1 MFLINYFVAKNGE
14 CPVLDYIE
22 SLEKRTDKS
31 SRIKL
36 KKINM
41 YLHIL
46 STDGTT
52 AGEPFIKHIEG
63 DIWELRP
70 LRDRIFFVG
79 WKDNRLVLL
88 HCFMKQTQKTPPQEI
103 EKAKREYAEL
113 LERGNVR

>member
-1 MFLINYFVAKNGE
+1 MFLINYFVANNGE

-79 WKDNRLVLL
+79 WKENRLVLL
-88 HCFMKQTQKTPPQEI
+88 HSFMKQTQKTPPQEI
-103 EKAKREYAEL
+103 EQAKREYAEL
-113 LERGNVR
+113 LERGNVK